1 MRFGYYRGLNKFYS
15 SMMERCMKYVT
26 DSNGIISVDKLHK
39 NGKRIIAFS
48 FVNVFVGLLLLGLG
62 LLSLIML
69 VSKDQYVLGLILCCI
84 FLLAGVFIANFSPS
98 IFKVGFTFYM
108 TAKCLADDIEI
119 SKCPFCGRNISEN
132 NNFCGKCGA
141 KIKLQA
147 ECSNCGDINSNN
159 ARFCKKCGNSL
170 AVKIDNNA
178 NDAVKTEIK
187 SSND

>member
-15 SMMERCMKYVT
+15 SMMKRCMKYVT

-39 NGKRIIAFS
+39 NGKCIIALS
-48 FVNVFVGLLLLGLG
+48 LVTVFVGILLLGLA

-84 FLLAGVFIANFSPS
+84 FLLVGAFIANFSPS

-108 TAKCLADDIEI
+108 TAKCLADDIVI
-119 SKCPFCGRNISEN
+119 SRCPFCGRNISEN
-132 NNFCGKCGA
+132 DNVCGKCGA
-141 KIKLQA
+141 KFKLQT
-147 ECSNCGDINSNN
+147 ECSNCGVINSNN

-178 NDAVKTEIK
+178 NDAVKPEIK